1 MSNASTARY
10 SSKLTSK
17 AQITVPLEVRERLDL
32 RPGDRGIWVLRDDE
46 VVLMSPRRFAR
57 ATAGLLRGTYGRSR
71 EAVRRYLEREREG
84 W

>member
-1 MSNASTARY
+1 VSNTSTARY

-17 AQITVPLEVRERLDL
+17 AQITVPLAVRERLDL
-32 RPGDRGIWVLRDDE
+32 RPGDRGIWVLRGQE
-46 VVLMSPRRFAR
+46 AVLMSPRQFAQ

-71 EAVRRYLEREREG
+71 RAVRRYLEREREG